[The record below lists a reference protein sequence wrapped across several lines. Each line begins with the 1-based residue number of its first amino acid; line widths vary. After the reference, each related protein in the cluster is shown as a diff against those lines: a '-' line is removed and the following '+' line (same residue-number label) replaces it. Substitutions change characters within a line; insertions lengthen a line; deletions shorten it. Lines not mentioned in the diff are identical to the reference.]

1 MELGHSELQMKF
13 QSWWWRNLSKVCDEG
28 TKVGWFQGVGWKIGV
43 GDKARFWEDAW
54 VDSNNPK
61 TMFPRLYIIYLDQG
75 KKVGEVGV
83 WEESGWCWRLR
94 WRRERFVWE
103 SVLVQEL
110 EVLITTTTILK
121 EEKDVQV

>member
-83 WEESGWCWRLR
+83 WEESEWQWSLR
-94 WRRERFVWE
+94 WR
-103 SVLVQEL
+103 L
-110 EVLITTTTILK
+110 LK
-121 EEKDVQV
+121 MEEASSLLSPCVCLMKKIASLL